1 MSSQVG
7 ASDACSTRITELQQQ
22 LAVIQRGATRC
33 LQPVGII
40 GPGDG
45 GARECVAAHRVA
57 AALAAAAMSI
67 VCGGRAGVMGAASRG
82 AAEAGGIVVGLLPED
97 DARSANRYLSV
108 AIPTGMGEMRNA
120 LIARSSICL
129 VAIGGGLGTISE
141 MALGLKWGK
150 SVFALYEDVQFPGAR
165 IAGNV
170 AQLVEWVLVWLVEHL
185 GPDGA
190 VPSH

>member
-1 MSSQVG
+1 
-7 ASDACSTRITELQQQ
+7 
-22 LAVIQRGATRC
+22 
-33 LQPVGII
+33 
-40 GPGDG
+40 
-45 GARECVAAHRVA
+45 
-57 AALAAAAMSI
+57 
-67 VCGGRAGVMGAASRG
+67 
-82 AAEAGGIVVGLLPED
+82 
-97 DARSANRYLSV
+97 V

-129 VAIGGGLGTISE
+129 VAIGGGMGTISE

-150 SVFALYEDVQFPGAR
+150 SVFALYEDVQLPGAR

-170 AQLVEWVLVWLVEHL
+170 DQLVEWVLVWLVEHL